1 MQHKA
6 TLTKLFPFLKWWPMV
21 NRRSTRADIMAG
33 ITGAIIVLPQG
44 VAFATIAGLP
54 PEYGLYAAIV
64 PTIIAALFGSSHHLI
79 SGPTTAISLVI
90 FSTISYFAPPSS
102 AEYISMVLTLT
113 FIAGLFQMVLGVA
126 RLGALINF
134 VSHSVIVGFTAGAAI
149 LIGTSQLGNFFGI
162 SIPKGESFLHT
173 WIDLFHLV
181 PHANLY
187 VLFIAVATLLSALV
201 FRIFWPRLPGML
213 FAMIL
218 GSLMA
223 LILDG
228 NSHGVRLVGSLP
240 GHLPPLSMPDL
251 SVSSIRNL
259 VPGALAVAMLG
270 LAEAVSIARS
280 VATRSHQHIDSNQEF
295 IGQGL
300 SNIIGSFFSGYASS
314 GSFTRTGVNYH
325 AGARTPMAAVYAA
338 VALVFVLL
346 LIAPLSAYLPIA
358 SMAGILLLVA
368 YNLIDFH
375 HISNIIKTSKPE
387 AGVLAATF
395 LSTLFVQLEF
405 AIYIGVMLS
414 LLLYLNRTS
423 HPNFITLAPDPET
436 KRHSFINV
444 MYKALPECPQFKVIR
459 VDGSLFFG
467 AVNHIAEQLHTITEQ
482 NPEHAHILVV
492 GEGINFIDVAGC
504 EMLANEA
511 HSLRLNGRQ
520 LYLCSVKVE
529 VRDIMKRGGYFK
541 FIGEDNI
548 FHTKGA
554 AIKKIVTER
563 LDPERCR
570 HCKARI
576 FAECSR
582 MPGAN

>member
-1 MQHKA
+1 MLCHA
-6 TLTKLFPFLKWWPMV
+6 RLSNFLPFLKWWPLV
-21 NRRSTRADIMAG
+21 NRRSIQADIMAG

-90 FSTISYFAPPSS
+90 YTTISHVVAPSTP
-102 AEYISMVLTLT
+102 EYISMVLTLT
-113 FIAGLFQMVLGVA
+113 FIAGLFQLLLGVA
-126 RLGALINF
+126 RLGSLINF
-134 VSHSVIVGFTAGAAI
+134 VSHSVIIGFTAGAAL
-149 LIGTSQLGNFFGI
+149 LIGTSQLGNFLGVAV
-162 SIPKGESFLHT
+162 PKGESFLHT
-173 WIDLFHLV
+173 WIDIWHLLPQVNLF
-181 PHANLY
+181 
-187 VLFIAVATLLSALV
+187 VLSIAVVTLLCALL
-201 FRIFWPRLPGML
+201 FKIFLPRLPGM
-213 FAMIL
+213 FIAMVL

-228 NSHGVRLVGSLP
+228 KSHGVRLVGSLP
-240 GHLPPLSMPDL
+240 GHLPPLSVPDF
-251 SVSSIRNL
+251 SWSAVNNL
-259 VPGALAVAMLG
+259 IPGAMAVAMLG

-325 AGARTPMAAVYAA
+325 GGAKTPMAAVYAA
-338 VALVFVLL
+338 IALVFILL

-358 SMAGILLLVA
+358 SMSGILLLVA
-368 YNLIDFH
+368 YNLLDFH
-375 HISNIIKTSKPE
+375 HIRNIIKTSRSE
-387 AGVLAATF
+387 AAVLIVTF

-405 AIYIGVMLS
+405 AIYIGVLLS

-436 KRHSFINV
+436 PRHTFVNII
-444 MYKALPECPQFKVIR
+444 YKPLPECPQLKVVR

-467 AVNHIAEQLHTITEQ
+467 AVNHIEEQLHIMTEEH
-482 NPEHAHILVV
+482 PEAAHILLV
-492 GEGINFIDVAGC
+492 GEGLNFIDVAGC
-504 EMLANEA
+504 EMLSNEA
-511 HSLRLNGRQ
+511 HDLRLNGRQ
-520 LYLCSVKVE
+520 LYICAFKVDVKDMM
-529 VRDIMKRGGYFK
+529 RRGGYFE
-541 FIGEDNI
+541 FIGDDNT

-554 AIKKIVTER
+554 AVTKIVLEK

-570 HCKARI
+570 SCTTRI
-576 FAECSR
+576 FNECSQ
-582 MPGAN
+582 MPAP